1 MTMSDSSP
9 QPRTVSAAILL
20 LALSAMYSIVVEIW
34 SAPILFFETRGLS
47 FVVGL
52 VAGVLVFYVFYGWL
66 IYKTWQGVNAARYS
80 LIALIVI
87 GISIHVILALT
98 PAGEL
103 FGPIYIT
110 VMLDG
115 LRIIAVVLLVVS
127 PRTYWKQSLGD

>member
-1 MTMSDSSP
+1 MSDSSP
-9 QPRTVSAAILL
+9 QPRAVSAAILL

-34 SAPILFFETRGLS
+34 SAPILFFEARGLS

-87 GISIHVILALT
+87 VISIHVILALT

-103 FGPIYIT
+103 FGPVYIT
-110 VMLDG
+110 AMLDG
-115 LRIIAVVLLVVS
+115 LRVIAVVLLLVS
-127 PRTYWKQSLGD
+127 PRAYWKQSLGD

>member
-1 MTMSDSSP
+1 MSDSSP

-34 SAPILFFETRGLS
+34 SAPFLFFEARGLS
-47 FVVGL
+47 FVIGL
-52 VAGVLVFYVFYGWL
+52 VAGVLIFYVFYGWL

-103 FGPIYIT
+103 FGPVYIT
-110 VMLDG
+110 AMLDG
-115 LRIIAVVLLVVS
+115 LRVIAVVLLLVS
-127 PRTYWKQSLGD
+127 PRAYWKQGLGD

>member
-1 MTMSDSSP
+1 MSDSSP